1 MAGRTEAIL
10 ARKGEIMKRALGMD
24 YAEFE
29 RSPIAFDYDAM
40 MAAHGYSLD
49 DIIAIQRAGGVGD
62 TPLLELRNL
71 TDLVRSY
78 AEPGC
83 GARIFVKDECANM
96 AGSFKDRRASVSIHV
111 AKAKGYEGVIAATSG
126 NYGAAVSS
134 QAARASLKCIICQE
148 AFDSRHVGQPEIIE
162 KSRICEAFGAEVI
175 QMTVGPELFSHMLE
189 LLDTTGY
196 FAASLYSSFG
206 VSGIETLGAE
216 VARDMVAI
224 TGRAPDYVV
233 VTHAGG
239 GNTTGTARGLRRAGA
254 TGTKVV
260 SASVDLSGLHMASD
274 TDFNRKSFT
283 TGHTGFGVPF
293 ATWPDRA
300 DVPRNAARSLR
311 YMDRYLTVTQGEVFY
326 VTEAMAK
333 LEGLERGPS
342 GNTAMAAAL
351 SLARDLPREAT
362 VVVQET
368 EYTGAGKH
376 HWAQLNFARA
386 NGIDVRLGDPAGNV
400 PGTNIVVPERPE
412 QIRAKE
418 FDLAKLRR
426 SYVRNALE
434 HAGEGYA
441 PTSEDIEFLAA
452 DTNSTP
458 EAIEEIV
465 VGLREA

>member
-1 MAGRTEAIL
+1 
-10 ARKGEIMKRALGMD
+10 MD
-24 YAEFE
+24 YSRFE
-29 RSPIAFDYDAM
+29 RSPIAFDYEAM
-40 MAAHGYSLD
+40 MAAHGYSLE
-49 DIIAIQRAGGVGD
+49 DIIGIQRAGGVGQ

-78 AEPGC
+78 AEPGH
-83 GARIFVKDECANM
+83 GARLFVKDEAANM

-111 AKAKGYEGVIAATSG
+111 AKEKGYAGVIAATSG

-134 QAARASLKCIICQE
+134 QAARAGLACIIVQE

-162 KSRICEAFGAEVI
+162 KSRICEAFGAEVV
-175 QMTVGPELFSHMLE
+175 QLTVGPELFSHMLE
-189 LLDTTGY
+189 LLDETGY
-196 FAASLYSSFG
+196 LAASLYSAFG
-206 VSGIETLGAE
+206 ISGIESLGWE
-216 VARDMVAI
+216 VAQEMTAL
-224 TGRAPDYVV
+224 TGAPPTHVV

-254 TGTKVV
+254 TSTQVV

-300 DVPRNAARSLR
+300 DVPRNAARALR

-386 NGIDVRLGDPAGNV
+386 NGVEVRAGDPTESV
-400 PGTNIVVPERPE
+400 PGKSIVIPERPE
-412 QIRAKE
+412 QLRAKD

-426 SYVRNALE
+426 SYVRHALE
-434 HAGEGYA
+434 HAGEGYV

-452 DTNSTP
+452 DTNSDADSV
-458 EAIEEIV
+458 EAIV
-465 VGLREA
+465 AALKEA

>member
-1 MAGRTEAIL
+1 VAGRTEAIL

-24 YAEFE
+24 YAQFE
-29 RSPIAFDYDAM
+29 RTPVAFDYEAM

-49 DIIAIQRAGGVGD
+49 DIIGIQRAAGVGQ

-78 AEPGC
+78 ADPGF
-83 GARIFVKDECANM
+83 GARLFVKDEAANM
-96 AGSFKDRRASVSIHV
+96 AGSFKDRRASISIHV
-111 AKAKGYEGVIAATSG
+111 AKEKGYAGVIAATSG

-134 QAARASLKCIICQE
+134 QAARASLACIIVQE

-162 KSRICEAFGAEVI
+162 KSRICEAFGAEVV
-175 QMTVGPELFSHMLE
+175 QLTVGPELFSHMLE
-189 LLDTTGY
+189 LLEETGY
-196 FAASLYSSFG
+196 LAASLYSASG
-206 VSGIETLGAE
+206 ISGIESLGWEIAKE
-216 VARDMVAI
+216 MSAL
-224 TGRAPDYVV
+224 TGAPPTHVV

-239 GNTTGTARGLRRAGA
+239 GNTSGTARGLRRAGA
-254 TGTKVV
+254 KTQVV

-274 TDFNRKSFT
+274 ADFNRKSFT

-300 DVPRNAARSLR
+300 DVPRNAARALR

-351 SLARDLPREAT
+351 SLARDLPRDAT

-376 HWAQLNFARA
+376 HWAQLNFARE
-386 NGIDVRLGDPAGNV
+386 NGVEVRAGDPVESV
-400 PGTNIVVPERPE
+400 PGKSIVIPRRPE
-412 QIRAKE
+412 QIRAK
-418 FDLAKLRR
+418 DLDLGKLRR
-426 SYVRNALE
+426 SYVRNAVA
-434 HAGEGYA
+434 HAGAGYTL
-441 PTSEDIEFLAA
+441 TSEDVAFLAA
-452 DTNSTP
+452 DTNSSP
-458 EAIEEIV
+458 EAVEQIV
-465 VGLREA
+465 AALKED